1 MSQKQKRVVVSVLAA
16 LCACSP
22 AVAGSSSRPV
32 VVELF
37 TSQGCSSCPPADALL
52 GRLSQR
58 REVLAM
64 SLPITYWDMLGW
76 KDTLASDANTR
87 RQKAYARVLG
97 HGGVYTPQMIVE
109 GVEDVVGSR
118 EGDVEAAIARHEA
131 RIEAS
136 AARLDVE
143 AAMRD
148 ARLAARDAKIA
159 ARDAR
164 LATRDAKIAGRDARL
179 MNASDLE
186 ERDNTPQSR
195 DERNALREARKTRS
209 APLAVPVMV
218 REDPNTM
225 HIAIGGADVAGDT
238 PATVWLYHLRG
249 SVTVNVGAGEN
260 EGRTMTYHNVVG
272 DLRSVGKWS
281 GGPTTIDI
289 PRTTL
294 SGLPHDS
301 VAVVVQEGSGYG
313 QVVGATMLSHPD
325 YAAAH

>member
-1 MSQKQKRVVVSVLAA
+1 
-16 LCACSP
+16 
-22 AVAGSSSRPV
+22 
-32 VVELF
+32 
-37 TSQGCSSCPPADALL
+37 
-52 GRLSQR
+52 
-58 REVLAM
+58 M

-87 RQKAYARVLG
+87 RQKAYAHVLG
-97 HGGVYTPQMIVE
+97 RGGVYTPQIVVE
-109 GVEDVVGSR
+109 GVQDVVGSR
-118 EGDVEAAIARHEA
+118 EADVETAIAQHEA

-136 AARLDVE
+136 AARLEAE
-143 AAMRD
+143 AAMRE
-148 ARLAARDAKIA
+148 ARLAAREAKIA

-164 LATRDAKIAGRDARL
+164 LMKAAA
-179 MNASDLE
+179 LE
-186 ERDNTPQSR
+186 ERDANDESR
-195 DERNALREARKTRS
+195 DQDNHHVADVSRKTRS
-209 APLAVPVMV
+209 SPLAVPVIV
-218 REDPNTM
+218 REDPNAM

-238 PATVWLYHLRG
+238 LATVWLYHLRN
-249 SVTVNVGAGEN
+249 SVTVNIGAGEN

-289 PRTTL
+289 PRATL

-301 VAVVVQEGSGYG
+301 VAVVVQEGGGYG

>member
-1 MSQKQKRVVVSVLAA
+1 MSQQQTSIAAGILAA
-16 LCACSP
+16 LVLCSP
-22 AVAGSSSRPV
+22 AGAASSVRPV

-58 REVLAM
+58 RQVIAM

-87 RQKAYARVLG
+87 RQKTYARALG
-97 HGGVYTPQMIVE
+97 RGGVYTPQMIVE

-118 EGDVEAAIARHEA
+118 EGDVEASIARHEA
-131 RIEAS
+131 QIAAS
-136 AARLDVE
+136 AARLEAE
-143 AAMRD
+143 AAVRE
-148 ARLAARDAKIA
+148 ARLAAREAKIA

-164 LATRDAKIAGRDARL
+164 LMRASALEDQDGAARDQANSLRVVESPRKAG
-179 MNASDLE
+179 
-186 ERDNTPQSR
+186 
-195 DERNALREARKTRS
+195 

-218 REDPNTM
+218 REDPNAM
-225 HIAIGGADVAGDT
+225 HIAIGGTDIAGDA

-249 SVTVNVGAGEN
+249 SVTVNIGAGEN

-272 DLRSVGKWS
+272 DLRSVGKWN
-281 GGPTTIDI
+281 GGPTTIDV
-289 PRTTL
+289 PRGSL

-301 VAVVVQEGSGYG
+301 VAVVVQQGGGYG

-325 YAAAH
+325 YAASH